1 MKEKLQTFK
10 LCFLLLILAFS
21 VSAQTAE
28 AKTFS
33 AEENS
38 LKVRSLTLESDLM
51 KRKMPY
57 NLILPETYDDA
68 SHKEKR
74 YPVIYLLHG
83 LFGKYDNWA
92 TKTELGKYAAAY
104 NFIIVMPEGGNGW
117 YTDSATQE
125 NEQYESYIV
134 KELIP
139 EIDKKFR
146 TLSDRKHRAI
156 AGLSMGGYG
165 SLKFGLKYPEMFSLA
180 GSFSGAVG
188 ITQVTDKNSEAWVSK
203 SVMSVYGE
211 AGSETRKNNNIFKIV
226 DEMSAEKVKN
236 LPFIYIDCGT
246 EDFLI
251 QSNRKFLDALRAK
264 KIRYEYREL
273 PGAHNWKFWDS
284 QVQEFLELS
293 FEKFSE
299 K

>member
-1 MKEKLQTFK
+1 MLS
-10 LCFLLLILAFS
+10 LILAFS
-21 VSAQTAE
+21 VMAQTGK
-28 AKTFS
+28 AKTYS

-51 KRKMPY
+51 KREMPY
-57 NLILPETYDDA
+57 NLILPKNYEEESY
-68 SHKEKR
+68 KEKR

-92 TKTELGKYAAAY
+92 TKTELSKYAASY
-104 NFIIVMPEGGNGW
+104 EFIIVMPDGGNGW
-117 YTDSATQE
+117 YTDSATKP
-125 NEQYESYIV
+125 NEKYESYII

-146 TLSDRKHRAI
+146 TLADSENRAI

-211 AGSETRKNNNIFKIV
+211 AGSETRKDNNIFKLLE
-226 DEMSAEKVKN
+226 EMSSEKIKK
-236 LPFIYIDCGT
+236 LPFIYVDCGT
-246 EDFLI
+246 GDFLI
-251 QSNRKFLDALRAK
+251 QSNRLFLNVLREK
-264 KIRYEYREL
+264 KVRYEYREL
-273 PGAHNWKFWDS
+273 PGVHDWKFWDS
-284 QVQEFLELS
+284 QIQEFLELS
-293 FEKFSE
+293 AEKL
-299 K
+299 KD

>member
-1 MKEKLQTFK
+1 MKRKLQIYK
-10 LCFLLLILAFS
+10 LSFLLLILAFS
-21 VSAQTAE
+21 VSAQTE
-28 AKTFS
+28 KAKTYS
-33 AEENS
+33 AKENS
-38 LKVRSLTLESDLM
+38 LKVRSLILESDLM
-51 KRKMPY
+51 KREMPY
-57 NLILPETYDDA
+57 NLILPDNYEDA
-68 SHKEKR
+68 SQKEKR

-92 TKTELGKYAAAY
+92 TKTELSKYAAAY
-104 NFIIVMPEGGNGW
+104 EIIIVMPEGGNGW
-117 YTDSATQE
+117 YTDSATAE
-125 NEQYESYIV
+125 NEKYESYIV

-146 TLSDRKHRAI
+146 THSDKKHRAI

-203 SVMSVYGE
+203 SVVSVYGE
-211 AGSETRKNNNIFKIV
+211 AGSETRENNDLFKIV
-226 DEMSAEKVKN
+226 EEMSAEEIKN

-251 QSNRKFLDALRAK
+251 QSNRQFLDSLRKK

-273 PGAHNWKFWDS
+273 PGVHDWKYWDS
-284 QVQEFLELS
+284 QIQEFLELS
-293 FEKFSE
+293 SEKFSE